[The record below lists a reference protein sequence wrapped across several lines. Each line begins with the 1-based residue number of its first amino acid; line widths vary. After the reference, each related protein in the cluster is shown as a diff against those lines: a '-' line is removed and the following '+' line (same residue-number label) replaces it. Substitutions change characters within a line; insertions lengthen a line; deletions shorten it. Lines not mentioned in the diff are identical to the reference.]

1 MGATYSLRPIGVV
14 RSALTSMDEAPA
26 QGAETGTKAVIE
38 LDPAYG
44 EGLDGLAPGRWLWV
58 MCLFDRA
65 KEPKLKVHPRGDRS
79 RPITGLFNSRSPHR
93 PNPISL
99 TLVRL
104 EALEGN
110 RLSVSGL
117 EMIDGTPVLDIK
129 PWSGKIDKPRGEQA

>member
-26 QGAETGTKAVIE
+26 QGPEAGTEAVIE
-38 LDPAYG
+38 LDPAWS

-79 RPITGLFNSRSPHR
+79 RPITGLFNTRSPHR

>member
-1 MGATYSLRPIGVV
+1 MGATFSLRPIGVV
-14 RSALTSMDEAPA
+14 KSALTSMDAAPPQGPEA
-26 QGAETGTKAVIE
+26 GTEAVIE
-38 LDPAYG
+38 LDPAWS

-58 MCLFDRA
+58 LCLFDRA

-110 RLSVSGL
+110 RLRVRGL

-129 PWSGKIDKPRGEQA
+129 PWSGNIDQPRGEQA